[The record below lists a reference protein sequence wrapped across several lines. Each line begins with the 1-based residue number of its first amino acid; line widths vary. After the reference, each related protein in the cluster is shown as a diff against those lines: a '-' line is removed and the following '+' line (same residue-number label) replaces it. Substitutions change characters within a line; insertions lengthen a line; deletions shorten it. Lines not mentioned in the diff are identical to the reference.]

1 MLQPFF
7 IIACRMADGNGG
19 KMNLDMS
26 VAFINLLE
34 LFLLIGVGALCGRAH
49 LSGRDAQG
57 VLDPPHRDY
66 AVLYAFCF
74 ACRQILRPG
83 VCRGYGYGLE
93 RPGEKPGSGFLM
105 IQS

>member
-1 MLQPFF
+1 
-7 IIACRMADGNGG
+7 
-19 KMNLDMS
+19 MNLDMS
-26 VAFINLLE
+26 VVFINLLE
-34 LFLLIGVGALCGRAH
+34 LFLLIGVGALCGRARIFPEETPKVFSI
-49 LSGRDAQG
+49 LLTRIT
-57 VLDPPHRDY
+57 LPCT
-66 AVLYAFCF
+66 LFCL